1 MTLVKWNPTR
11 SLITDFDRMLD
22 GIFNDGWNLNPA
34 IRTNAIPVDISEN
47 DNAFILNADFP
58 GFDKR
63 DVNLT
68 IEEGVLTLSA
78 NRELDNKSNDGAY
91 RIRERRAGSFS
102 RSFTLPENVLA
113 DDISAKFKNGTLSV
127 TIPKAE
133 EVKPD
138 VRQIKIV

>member
-138 VRQIKIV
+138 VRQIKIG

>member
-22 GIFNDGWNLNPA
+22 GIFNDGWNLNST

-58 GFDKR
+58 GFDKK

-138 VRQIKIV
+138 VRQIKIG

>member
-1 MTLVKWNPTR
+1 M
-11 SLITDFDRMLD
+11 
-22 GIFNDGWNLNPA
+22 
-34 IRTNAIPVDISEN
+34 
-47 DNAFILNADFP
+47 
-58 GFDKR
+58 
-63 DVNLT
+63 
-68 IEEGVLTLSA
+68 SA

-138 VRQIKIV
+138 VRQIKIG

>member
-22 GIFNDGWNLNPA
+22 GIFNDGWNLNPT
-34 IRTNAIPVDISEN
+34 IRNNAIPVDISEN

-58 GFDKR
+58 GFDKK

-102 RSFTLPENVLA
+102 RSFTLPENVVA

-138 VRQIKIV
+138 VRQIKIG

>member
-22 GIFNDGWNLNPA
+22 GIFNDGWNLNPT
-34 IRTNAIPVDISEN
+34 IQTNAIPVDISEN

-58 GFDKR
+58 GFDKK